1 MWSYQ
6 MPSPKRFIAGAVC
19 PRCAEMD
26 KITMYTDD
34 ADEQIRECIACG
46 FTDGTSDIEAPA
58 APELQTRVNKRK
70 NEDDHTVK
78 QVVFFKGGD

>member
-1 MWSYQ
+1 

-26 KITMYTDD
+26 KIMMFTDD
-34 ADEQIRECIACG
+34 NDEQIRECVACG
-46 FTDGTSDIEAPA
+46 FTDAISDQPAPQT
-58 APELQTRVNKRK
+58 PELETRVNKRK

-78 QVVFFKGGD
+78 QVVFFKAGGSDD

>member
-1 MWSYQ
+1 

-26 KITMYTDD
+26 KITMFTTDDGDQVRECVACGYTD
-34 ADEQIRECIACG
+34 ALSEQEQ
-46 FTDGTSDIEAPA
+46 PA
-58 APELQTRVNKRK
+58 APELETRVNKLR

-78 QVVFFKGGD
+78 QVVFFKAKPGD

>member
-1 MWSYQ
+1 

-46 FTDGTSDIEAPA
+46 FTDGISDIEAPA

-78 QVVFFKGGD
+78 QVVFFKGGN